1 MASDRTPLIQSV
13 PKDLSPRGRALR
25 MQRPLLL
32 RRIAL
37 ALLLLSAAAWRE
49 AGAASHATQAPES
62 EEFKLA
68 RRVADLIMDG
78 DLEAAVGTAR
88 EIQRLDPQSPLGYLF
103 EADAT
108 WWRIYYATGN
118 LIDPDVFDVAPSE
131 TTPYDAHLEDLVN
144 TAISKSEE
152 RIRAHPEEA
161 RNYLY
166 EGLAYAVRARFVG
179 LRGKDLPTA
188 RAGKKMRAL
197 LLTALRLDP
206 NLTDA
211 YLGMGIYNYFVDTLP
226 AIIKLLRFFIAL
238 PGGNRELGLEQLQK
252 AGQNGVLTRGEAK
265 FYLAK
270 NYSRQNEREY
280 SKSLEIFQAIA
291 QEYPHN
297 PLWSFIAGSLRCRLG
312 RTQECDAVYRET
324 FRKTA
329 GEKAEVRQ
337 ALHRAAQQALQRMH
351 PDEKFGE

>member
-1 MASDRTPLIQSV
+1 M
-13 PKDLSPRGRALR
+13 DLSPRGRARR
-25 MQRPLLL
+25 MRCHLLL
-32 RRIAL
+32 GRIGL
-37 ALLLLSAAAWRE
+37 ALLLLSAAAGRE
-49 AGAASHATQAPES
+49 AGAASRATQAPER
-62 EEFKLA
+62 EEYKLA
-68 RRVADLIMDG
+68 RRGADLVMDG
-78 DLEAAVGTAR
+78 DLEGAISIAR
-88 EIQRLDPQSPLGYLF
+88 EIQRLDPQSPLGYIL

-108 WWRIYYATGN
+108 WWKIYYATGN

-144 TAISKSEE
+144 TAISKCEE
-152 RIRAHPEEA
+152 QIRAHPEVA

-197 LLTALRLDP
+197 MLTALRLDP
-206 NLTDA
+206 NLADA
-211 YLGMGIYNYFVDTLP
+211 YSGVGIYNYFVDTLP
-226 AIIKLLRFFIAL
+226 AIVKFLKFFIAL

-252 AGQNGVLTRGEAK
+252 AGEKGELTRGESK

-270 NYSRQNEREY
+270 NYSRQNERQY

-297 PLWSFIAGSLRCRLG
+297 PLWPFVAGSLRCRLG
-312 RTQECDAVYRET
+312 QTHECDAVYRET

-329 GEKAEVRQ
+329 GEKAEVQQ

-351 PDEKFGE
+351 PGEKFGE